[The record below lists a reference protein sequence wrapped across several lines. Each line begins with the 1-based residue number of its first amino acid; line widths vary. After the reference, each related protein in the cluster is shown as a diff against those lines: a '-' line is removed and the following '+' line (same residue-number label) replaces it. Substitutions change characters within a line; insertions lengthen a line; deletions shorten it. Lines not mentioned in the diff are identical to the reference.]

1 MCSGDVKNPVNLS
14 IALNH
19 LPGNNIMSSFSNV
32 ATFQH
37 NKISEYP
44 FNDSLRWNIRFTSI
58 VFILSIVS
66 EVSYGSH
73 TNTHRLTDTS
83 SHRGSR
89 HMLTPVYPGHNGHI
103 NGFSDM
109 NTACDDTEEKVGGG
123 GDMLDLN
130 QVQAELM
137 LDVNAQEMMLNE
149 YPADCCPVK
158 FYLNFP
164 CLAGDD
170 DSPFWQGWANLRIK
184 TFRLI
189 ENKYFETAV
198 IAMIL
203 ISSLALVRINNN
215 HLWTDLIN
223 CVTRLQKISTYQR
236 DLCYK
241 MSCTTWIEYLLWYL
255 QWRWLSSGSRWVSS
269 NTSQT
274 PGAGWIL
281 L

>member
-1 MCSGDVKNPVNLS
+1 MIPPQICD
-14 IALNH
+14 
-19 LPGNNIMSSFSNV
+19 SN
-32 ATFQH
+32 AC
-37 NKISEYP
+37 
-44 FNDSLRWNIRFTSI
+44 
-58 VFILSIVS
+58 S

-73 TNTHRLTDTS
+73 ANTQRFTDTS
-83 SHRGSR
+83 SHQGSK
-89 HMLTPVYPGHNGHI
+89 HLLCLTPGPGHNGIGHM
-103 NGFSDM
+103 NGFNGDLALSPSGFNGDLTLSQGVLNSADM
-109 NTACDDTEEKVGGG
+109 GEVDPE
-123 GDMLDLN
+123 MLDLN

-203 ISSLALVRINNN
+203 ISSLALVSEPLNLN
-215 HLWTDLIN
+215 
-223 CVTRLQKISTYQR
+223 
-236 DLCYK
+236 
-241 MSCTTWIEYLLWYL
+241 
-255 QWRWLSSGSRWVSS
+255 
-269 NTSQT
+269 
-274 PGAGWIL
+274 
-281 L
+281 

>member
-1 MCSGDVKNPVNLS
+1 MIESFLS
-14 IALNH
+14 LVTH
-19 LPGNNIMSSFSNV
+19 C
-32 ATFQH
+32 
-37 NKISEYP
+37 
-44 FNDSLRWNIRFTSI
+44 
-58 VFILSIVS
+58 S

-73 TNTHRLTDTS
+73 TNTHRFTDTS
-83 SHRGSR
+83 SHRGSK
-89 HMLTPVYPGHNGHI
+89 HLVCLTPGPGHNGIGHM
-103 NGFSDM
+103 NGFNGDLALSPGVL
-109 NTACDDTEEKVGGG
+109 NGGG
-123 GDMLDLN
+123 NDMGEVDPEMLDLN

-203 ISSLALVRINNN
+203 ISSLALVSSRAGQG
-215 HLWTDLIN
+215 DRRLIL
-223 CVTRLQKISTYQR
+223 CCFRRRRTY
-236 DLCYK
+236 
-241 MSCTTWIEYLLWYL
+241 T
-255 QWRWLSSGSRWVSS
+255 
-269 NTSQT
+269 
-274 PGAGWIL
+274 
-281 L
+281 